1 MTIYTKLKGTIQ
13 ERRKQ
18 DDTSAALE
26 KLAANQDYIAM
37 MSDINLENDEEEI
50 FESEAEENE

>member
-1 MTIYTKLKGTIQ
+1 MIIVNKLRGTIQ
-13 ERRKQ
+13 DRRRQ
-18 DDTSAALE
+18 DDTAAALE

-37 MSDINLENDEEEI
+37 MSDINLENDEEKI